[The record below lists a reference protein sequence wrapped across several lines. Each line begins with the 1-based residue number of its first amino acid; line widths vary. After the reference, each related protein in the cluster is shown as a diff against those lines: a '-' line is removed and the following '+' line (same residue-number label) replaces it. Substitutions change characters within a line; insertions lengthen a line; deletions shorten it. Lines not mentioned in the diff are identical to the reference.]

1 MSEIGGEITGQEE
14 FIDHGVYHVSRDIVV
29 HPTGRLTVAFGL
41 TLRFD
46 HSLGTMIGGELVAEG
61 STSTDGGITFSLM
74 DRVVPENS
82 SPDMAIRRV
91 VTTCGSCGSPLGKK
105 QQ

>member
-61 STSTDGGITFSLM
+61 STSTDGGITFLHIHYIT
-74 DRVVPENS
+74 N
-82 SPDMAIRRV
+82 
-91 VTTCGSCGSPLGKK
+91 GSCRCGK
-105 QQ
+105 QFAEYGHPARCYHLW

>member
-46 HSLGTMIGGELVAEG
+46 HSLNTMIGGELVAQG
-61 STSTDGGITFSLM
+61 STS
-74 DRVVPENS
+74 P
-82 SPDMAIRRV
+82 RRRNYIL
-91 VTTCGSCGSPLGKK
+91 TNGSCRCGK
-105 QQ
+105 QFAEYGHPARCYHLW